1 MNKEEAMAI
10 LEAFLEDNDR
20 NNMLLQRTIRDID
33 EGVSFYSLPWVSAWI
48 WPSRLLNAC
57 SAVKAWGRPPSA

>member
-1 MNKEEAMAI
+1 MAI

-33 EGVSFYSLPWVSAWI
+33 EGG
-48 WPSRLLNAC
+48 